1 MEGLEFYMFED
12 ELWCK
17 TSDGKN
23 FMVDETH
30 TELVKY
36 IRKHTRR
43 WRRFT
48 PRAHLTRVIISISW
62 CVDFANATFVDST
75 LRLLMSSMLT
85 RMEGSTSRRSNAQC
99 VVNALM
105 IASSVC
111 QGLMLIFLLRSCA
124 WWNCFMRDEA
134 SRRQQPSYSTPRTR
148 YIST

>member
-36 IRKHTRR
+36 ILEKVRACYPEAYKALEKIYSKSAPNESYYQYLMMRR
-43 WRRFT
+43 
-48 PRAHLTRVIISISW
+48 
-62 CVDFANATFVDST
+62 FANATFVDST

-124 WWNCFMRDEA
+124 
-134 SRRQQPSYSTPRTR
+134 
-148 YIST
+148 

>member
-36 IRKHTRR
+36 ILKRFALAIRKHTRR

-48 PRAHLTRVIISISW
+48 LRAHLTRVIISIS
-62 CVDFANATFVDST
+62 
-75 LRLLMSSMLT
+75 
-85 RMEGSTSRRSNAQC
+85 
-99 VVNALM
+99 
-105 IASSVC
+105 
-111 QGLMLIFLLRSCA
+111 
-124 WWNCFMRDEA
+124 
-134 SRRQQPSYSTPRTR
+134 
-148 YIST
+148 

>member
-36 IRKHTRR
+36 ILEKVRACYPEAYKALEKIYSKSAPNESYYQYLMMRR
-43 WRRFT
+43 
-48 PRAHLTRVIISISW
+48 
-62 CVDFANATFVDST
+62 FANATFVDST
-75 LRLLMSSMLT
+75 LRLLMSLMLT

-124 WWNCFMRDEA
+124 
-134 SRRQQPSYSTPRTR
+134 
-148 YIST
+148 

>member
-36 IRKHTRR
+36 ILEKVRACYPEAYKALEKIYSKSAPNESYYQYLMM
-43 WRRFT
+43 RRF
-48 PRAHLTRVIISISW
+48 
-62 CVDFANATFVDST
+62 CKCNFVDST

-99 VVNALM
+99 VVNVLM
-105 IASSVC
+105 KVSYVC

-124 WWNCFMRDEA
+124 
-134 SRRQQPSYSTPRTR
+134 
-148 YIST
+148 

>member
-36 IRKHTRR
+36 ILEKVRACYPEAYKALEKIYSKSAPNESYYQYLMM
-43 WRRFT
+43 RRF
-48 PRAHLTRVIISISW
+48 
-62 CVDFANATFVDST
+62 CKCNFVDST
-75 LRLLMSSMLT
+75 LRLLMSLMLT

-124 WWNCFMRDEA
+124 
-134 SRRQQPSYSTPRTR
+134 
-148 YIST
+148 

>member
-36 IRKHTRR
+36 ILEKVRACYPEAYKALEKIYSKSAPNESYYQYLMM
-43 WRRFT
+43 RRF
-48 PRAHLTRVIISISW
+48 
-62 CVDFANATFVDST
+62 CKCTFVDST
-75 LRLLMSSMLT
+75 LRLLMSSMLI
-85 RMEGSTSRRSNAQC
+85 RMEGSTSRRSNVQC

-124 WWNCFMRDEA
+124 
-134 SRRQQPSYSTPRTR
+134 
-148 YIST
+148 

>member
-36 IRKHTRR
+36 ILEKV
-43 WRRFT
+43 
-48 PRAHLTRVIISISW
+48 RACYPEAYKALEKIYSKSAPNESYYQYLMMR
-62 CVDFANATFVDST
+62 DFANATFVDST
-75 LRLLMSSMLT
+75 LRLLMSSMLI
-85 RMEGSTSRRSNAQC
+85 RMEGSTSRRSNVQC

-124 WWNCFMRDEA
+124 
-134 SRRQQPSYSTPRTR
+134 
-148 YIST
+148 

>member
-36 IRKHTRR
+36 ILEKVRACYPEAYKALEKIYSKSAPNESYYQYLMM
-43 WRRFT
+43 RRF
-48 PRAHLTRVIISISW
+48 
-62 CVDFANATFVDST
+62 CKCNFVDST
-75 LRLLMSSMLT
+75 LRLLMSSMLI
-85 RMEGSTSRRSNAQC
+85 RMEGSTSRRSNVQC

-124 WWNCFMRDEA
+124 
-134 SRRQQPSYSTPRTR
+134 
-148 YIST
+148 

>member
-36 IRKHTRR
+36 ILEKVRACYPEAYKALEKIYSKSAPNESYYQYLMMRR
-43 WRRFT
+43 
-48 PRAHLTRVIISISW
+48 
-62 CVDFANATFVDST
+62 FANATFVDST
-75 LRLLMSSMLT
+75 LRLLMSSMLI
-85 RMEGSTSRRSNAQC
+85 RMEGSTSRRSNVQC

-124 WWNCFMRDEA
+124 
-134 SRRQQPSYSTPRTR
+134 
-148 YIST
+148 